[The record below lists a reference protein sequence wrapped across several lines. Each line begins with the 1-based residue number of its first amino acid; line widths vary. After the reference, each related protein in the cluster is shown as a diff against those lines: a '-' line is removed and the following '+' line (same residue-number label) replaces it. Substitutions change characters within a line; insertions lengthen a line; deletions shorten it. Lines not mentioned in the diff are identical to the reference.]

1 MQNILRR
8 YSRTQFLCFSLNY
21 IFSGISSIKLR
32 RMYTLVIRLCISLR
46 QHNKTAFSFDLSVY
60 LPWSFSPHKSKHIRT
75 AASCFFSPPH
85 HIISIIYMQI
95 LMLTAKEL
103 HSLIMQMLICKFM
116 IYKGYLV
123 NYSKKKDNRMT
134 LFQEHNL
141 PSPSA
146 HTCMYTLWCNLFLS
160 STYLYLLPGSFL
172 LLCSI
177 KLFRGGY

>member
-1 MQNILRR
+1 
-8 YSRTQFLCFSLNY
+8 
-21 IFSGISSIKLR
+21 
-32 RMYTLVIRLCISLR
+32 MYTLVIRLCISLR

-60 LPWSFSPHKSKHIRT
+60 LPRSFSPHKNKHIRT
-75 AASCFFSPPH
+75 AASCFFSPPP
-85 HIISIIYMQI
+85 SSALYMQI

-103 HSLIMQMLICKFM
+103 HPLIMQMLICKFM
-116 IYKGYLV
+116 IYKGQLV

-134 LFQEHNL
+134 SFQEHNL

-146 HTCMYTLWCNLFLS
+146 HTRMYTLWCNLFLS
-160 STYLYLLPGSFL
+160 SMYLYLLPGSFL